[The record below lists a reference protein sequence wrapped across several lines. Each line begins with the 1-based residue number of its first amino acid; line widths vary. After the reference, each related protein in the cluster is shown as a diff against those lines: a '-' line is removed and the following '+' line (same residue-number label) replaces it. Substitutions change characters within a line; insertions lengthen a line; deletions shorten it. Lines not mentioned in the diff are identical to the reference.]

1 MPVGNNAAPE
11 LMPTVEQRKYI
22 INRIREVRSP
32 KSDIEFFPM
41 DFQNDGEYVGGC
53 YIDRAIKDAGVD
65 IALAAMIGVDYAGDD
80 DDPVEISANKAGDEE
95 SIEVS
100 VNYDERSGYY
110 TLNEFAE
117 KFGE

>member
-1 MPVGNNAAPE
+1 MTQNEIKTAIKGFVAKGFYYPVEN
-11 LMPTVEQRKYI
+11 
-22 INRIREVRSP
+22 
-32 KSDIEFFPM
+32 
-41 DFQNDGEYVGGC
+41 GEYVGGC
-53 YIDRAIKDAGVD
+53 YVDRAIDRSGVN
-65 IALAAMIGVDYAGDD
+65 IALAAIIGIDGIEAIKLIEDGSE
-80 DDPVEISANKAGDEE
+80 PVAVSANKAGDED

>member
-1 MPVGNNAAPE
+1 MTKNEIKTAIKGYVASGLYYPVEN
-11 LMPTVEQRKYI
+11 
-22 INRIREVRSP
+22 
-32 KSDIEFFPM
+32 
-41 DFQNDGEYVGGC
+41 GEYVGGC
-53 YIDRAIKDAGVD
+53 YVDRAIKDAGVD